1 MSMSFLIL
9 DKVEVRY
16 GDAIALFDISLEV
29 TQREVVSIVGA
40 NGAGKSTTLKTI
52 SGLLKPRKGQI
63 LFEGKRLND
72 IPAHAVVDLGIIQIP
87 EGRLLFPYMTALEN
101 LELGSYIPGARK
113 RVAES
118 LKRVFDL
125 FPILL
130 ERKNQLAGTLSGG
143 EQQMVAIGRGLM
155 AIPKLFMLDEPSL
168 GLAPIMV
175 KMIFEAIGKINQS
188 GTTVLLVEQDVKKS
202 LSLAGRGYVMENGKI
217 TMEGKGQ
224 ELLENKELRKA
235 YLGI

>member
-1 MSMSFLIL
+1 MSFLSL

-16 GDAIALFDISLEV
+16 GDAIALFGISLEV
-29 TQREVVSIVGA
+29 SQGEIVSIIGA
-40 NGAGKSTTLKTI
+40 NGAGKSTTIKTI

-63 LFEGKRLND
+63 LFEGKRLNE
-72 IPAHAVVDLGIIQIP
+72 IPAHSIVDLGIIQIP
-87 EGRLLFPYMTALEN
+87 EGRQLFPYMTTLEN
-101 LELGSYIPGARK
+101 LELGSYTPQARK
-113 RVAES
+113 KVSQA

-125 FPILL
+125 FPLLL
-130 ERKNQLAGTLSGG
+130 ERKDQLGGTLSGG
-143 EQQMVAIGRGLM
+143 EQQMLAIGRGLM
-155 AIPKLFMLDEPSL
+155 ALPKLLMLDEPSL

-175 KMIFEAIGKINQS
+175 KTIFEAIAKINQS

-217 TMEGKGQ
+217 TLEGKGQ
-224 ELLENKELRKA
+224 ELLQNEHLKKA

>member
-1 MSMSFLIL
+1 MSFLSL

-16 GDAIALFDISLEV
+16 GDAIALFGISLEV
-29 TQREVVSIVGA
+29 RQGEVVSIVGA
-40 NGAGKSTTLKTI
+40 NGAGKSTTIKTI

-87 EGRLLFPYMTALEN
+87 EGRQLFPYMTTLEN
-101 LELGSYIPGARK
+101 LELGSYTPGARK
-113 RVAES
+113 RVVES
-118 LKRVFDL
+118 LERVVDL

-130 ERKNQLAGTLSGG
+130 ERKDQLAGTLSGG

-155 AIPKLFMLDEPSL
+155 ASPKLFMLDEPSL

-175 KMIFEAIGKINQS
+175 KTIFEAISKINQS

-224 ELLENKELRKA
+224 ELLQDEHLKKA